1 MIFQPIPALQLDMRA
16 ESQIESFLK
25 KERQQDGTR
34 SETRSTGGGLLS
46 SKDAFPTI
54 QILNVPKTT
63 LKRAVLDFYVR
74 GKAVKAIGQ
83 SPRAKRA
90 KTLCCMHA
98 IRLID
103 HFSLDGADSS
113 TAPLPLEEEA
123 PAWNA
128 ASSSSSRSM
137 PSSVI
142 RNSFTKASDDT
153 PPQPNAYKRWEDYVA
168 DSELYVKRQEE
179 KKRNEA
185 YAKLRIPLTGNMLVD
200 RATTLTE
207 KERSTNRLALQQLNN
222 QIRGATKEM
231 NVVQVMR
238 RVFVST
244 LLLDS
249 STNLSAIGVADT
261 PKEAKQRTAM
271 HALNILKL
279 VKEQRQGSRAAN
291 TKGGS
296 SSTFEGSGSCVSS
309 KALSTS
315 LTPRYGKMLDFFT
328 LLCGVTPSSKYARE
342 GKCYTCQMELDGIK
356 CTGRG
361 INRFEA
367 ERNAVET
374 ALTEMEL
381 YDERLHAINSLI
393 ARYPN
398 MQPQTIP
405 TVTLPE
411 SLRNEIHSFL
421 QQCRREL
428 HLPEET
434 IQTIHPT
441 PPTSSSTTDTTTSNH
456 ASPVVSDVGET
467 IVDLETRTTLAALE
481 ATAPTPTSED
491 DDNSSYSALLRSRL
505 RALRTDAVYLAQF
518 HPRRS
523 SLPIAAAESHLHAA
537 LASHRAVVVCGGTGC
552 GKTTQVPQFLLDA
565 AINAGAG
572 GNCRVVVTQPRRLSA
587 CGVAARIAAERRDRI
602 GGAVGYAV
610 RLDSRPGRH
619 ITLCTTGVLLQ
630 LLVGA
635 PTLNTVSHLVIDEV
649 HERDV
654 NCDVLLALV
663 RQIMQ
668 HGNPNLRVVLMSATM
683 QSERFA
689 AYFGNVPVI
698 NVEGTTYPVKERY
711 LEDIVQLLHQSSMG
725 NYYSPMFDVLN
736 NNNNNNKMSHFRRG
750 RNTNNYG
757 NSGFRSKTQLLTT
770 PLKTDYSLI
779 ARLIELSVSID
790 LQNEVSGKSILV
802 FLPGWKELIAAKQA
816 LENISTNRCYH
827 IILLHSSVDAAKQ
840 RECFEPAPEGYIKVV
855 FATNIAE
862 SGITIDDAAVVIDTG
877 LIKQTTWVSG
887 DSNAFYK
894 THSSSFAT
902 HLTLQYASRA
912 NCTQRKGRAG
922 RTQGGVCYRLFTR
935 EIWDALPSFQ
945 EAEIH
950 RVPLTQVLLKLL
962 SLGYNKPKET
972 LGTFI
977 EPPSV
982 RNVEASMHQLQS
994 LGAVTKS
1001 EELTPLGL
1009 YLSRLPCD
1017 PPIGKMI
1024 MMGVVLR
1031 CLDSALT
1038 MAATADVSPFL
1049 SNRELSFE
1057 VRQSRHILAMGSQS
1071 DHISVL
1077 NAYNA
1082 FCARRGDANFARE
1095 NYLHIGNL
1103 RLISRYKQQYREILR
1118 RSGFIRDDELLN
1130 SSDVTGIVDDD
1141 DDDGFLAGD
1150 ENFKEQLHVDSG
1162 PLSSDA
1168 SDVTLVK
1175 ACLCAALFP
1184 NVAVLDPAPLLQ
1196 GNGKAKKLI
1205 MRTATRASIS
1215 PSKDSAC
1222 RRLGPPR
1229 THGVLTA
1236 QEFFDQETHR
1246 HEDGNSNTSGPF
1258 TPSMLYMYQNVF
1270 GVRESREE
1278 FLTQVSS
1285 VSLWALLLFGV
1296 GEADMQF
1303 DPLLGLCVVGGW
1315 IGIKIDADSF
1325 AALQALRTTL
1335 HAVVWRKYKHPND
1348 DKNNK
1353 ALEVLRGLCKAVL
1366 KSPPNDKEQYI
1377 NRLVDTGHIVSPI
1390 KMESLTNKP
1399 SDNDMDDDDDLGD
1412 DTDYDDNI
1420 DTDPL
1425 AGKSEKKRR
1434 GFA

>member
-1 MIFQPIPALQLDMRA
+1 MKFHPIPALQVDMRA

-25 KERQQDGTR
+25 KERQREGTKE
-34 SETRSTGGGLLS
+34 ETSFNGRLS
-46 SKDAFPTI
+46 SKETFPTI
-54 QILNVPKTT
+54 RLLNVPKST
-63 LKRAVLDFYVR
+63 LKRAVLEFYVR
-74 GKAVKAIGQ
+74 GKAVTAIGQ
-83 SPRAKRA
+83 STRAKRA
-90 KTLCCMHA
+90 KILCCMHA
-98 IRLID
+98 LQLID
-103 HFSLDGADSS
+103 HFSLDASETSS
-113 TAPLPLEEEA
+113 TPTPLPLEEEA
-123 PAWNA
+123 PTWNSSSTKSMSFSVIR
-128 ASSSSSRSM
+128 SSSSST
-137 PSSVI
+137 I
-142 RNSFTKASDDT
+142 NTTDT

-179 KKRNEA
+179 RERNEA
-185 YAKLRIPLTGNMLVD
+185 YAQMRIPLTGNMLVD
-200 RATTLTE
+200 RATRITE
-207 KERSTNRLALQQLNN
+207 NERCTNQLALQQLNN

-244 LLLDS
+244 LVLDS
-249 STNLSAIGVADT
+249 ATHLSAIGVANT

-279 VKEQRQGSRAAN
+279 VKEQRQESTRGN
-291 TKGGS
+291 TVRTATNFG
-296 SSTFEGSGSCVSS
+296 GSGSCVSS
-309 KALSTS
+309 NALSTS

-328 LLCGVTPSSKYARE
+328 LLCDVTPSSKYTKE
-342 GKCYTCQMELDGIK
+342 SNCYTCQMELDGVK

-367 ERNAVET
+367 ERNAIET

-381 YDERLHAINSLI
+381 YDERLQAINSLI
-393 ARYPN
+393 SRYPN

-405 TVTLPE
+405 SVTLPE
-411 SLRNEIHSFL
+411 SLRNEIHSFV
-421 QQCRREL
+421 QQCRKEL

-434 IQTIHPT
+434 IQTVHTTTTTTTTTTNSEKENENSVP
-441 PPTSSSTTDTTTSNH
+441 SSSSET
-456 ASPVVSDVGET
+456 VVDV
-467 IVDLETRTTLAALE
+467 ETRATLAALE
-481 ATAPTPTSED
+481 ASPHDAAY
-491 DDNSSYSALLRSRL
+491 SSTLLSRL
-505 RALRTDAVYLAQF
+505 RALRLDAVYLSQF

-523 SLPIAAAESHLHAA
+523 SLPIARAEAQLHSA
-537 LASHRAVVVCGGTGC
+537 LATQRAVVVCGATGC

-565 AINAGAG
+565 ATAAGCG
-572 GNCRVVVTQPRRLSA
+572 GACRVIVTQPRRLSA
-587 CGVAARIAAERRDRI
+587 CGVAARIAAERRERI
-602 GGAVGYAV
+602 GETVGYAV
-610 RLDSRPGRH
+610 RLDARPGRH

-630 LLVGA
+630 LLVGSPA
-635 PTLNTVSHLVIDEV
+635 LETVSHLVIDEV

-663 RQIMQ
+663 RQILQ
-668 HGNPNLRVVLMSATM
+668 RGNPRLRVVLMSATM
-683 QSERFA
+683 QSEKFA

-711 LEDIVQLLHQSSMG
+711 LEDIVQLLHKSSMA
-725 NYYSPMFDVLN
+725 NYYSPMFDVLD
-736 NNNNNNKMSHFRRG
+736 NKISQSRRG
-750 RNTNNYG
+750 KNITSNR
-757 NSGFRSKTQLLTT
+757 NSGFRGKTQLLTT
-770 PLKTDYSLI
+770 PLKTDYGLI

-816 LENISTNRCYH
+816 LENITTNRRYH
-827 IILLHSSVDAAKQ
+827 IILLHSSVDAEKQ
-840 RECFEPAPEGYIKVV
+840 RQCFEPAPEGYIKVV

-877 LIKQTTWVSG
+877 LIKQTTWVPRDSG
-887 DSNAFYK
+887 SLCK
-894 THSSSFAT
+894 THTSSFAT

-962 SLGYNKPKET
+962 SLGYTKPKET

-982 RNVEASMHQLQS
+982 RNVEASLHQLQC
-994 LGAVTKS
+994 LGAVTAT

-1049 SNRELSFE
+1049 ANRELSFE
-1057 VRQSRHILAMGSQS
+1057 IRQRRHILAMGSQS

-1082 FCARRGDANFARE
+1082 FCARRGDVNFARE
-1095 NYLHIGNL
+1095 NFLHMGNL
-1103 RLISRYKQQYREILR
+1103 RLISRYKEQYREILR
-1118 RSGFIRDDELLN
+1118 RSGFIRSDELN
-1130 SSDVTGIVDDD
+1130 SLDVPGNNNNNDND
-1141 DDDGFLAGD
+1141 DDDGFLVSD
-1150 ENFKEQLHVDSG
+1150 DTSSMEQLYVDSG

-1196 GNGKAKKLI
+1196 GSTKTKKLV
-1205 MRTATRASIS
+1205 MRTSTRVSIS

-1229 THGVLTA
+1229 SHGVLTA
-1236 QEFFDQETHR
+1236 QEFFDQETHDND
-1246 HEDGNSNTSGPF
+1246 ENNNNNNSNSISGPF

-1303 DPLLGLCVVGGW
+1303 DPLLNLCIVGGW
-1315 IGIKIDADSF
+1315 IGIKIDSSSF
-1325 AALQALRTTL
+1325 AAMQALRTTL
-1335 HAVVWRKYKHPND
+1335 HAVVWRKYKHPDD

-1366 KSPPNDKEQYI
+1366 KSPPNDREQYI
-1377 NRLVDTGHIVSPI
+1377 NRLVDTGRIVSPT
-1390 KMESLTNKP
+1390 KMEPFTNI
-1399 SDNDMDDDDDLGD
+1399 SGDNTVDDDIDD
-1412 DTDYDDNI
+1412 DTDDANANGDYHDDNGS
-1420 DTDPL
+1420 PVK
-1425 AGKSEKKRR
+1425 GKTEKKRTC
-1434 GFA
+1434 FA